1 LIIGLT
7 FDKMP
12 LVTLHPIPTL
22 PPKERLILDL
32 LVSEGRLF
40 GLQLVALSH
49 GALKRGTVYVT
60 LGRMEAK
67 GFVKSEQEAMPSG
80 AIGLPRRL
88 YYPTPLGERMLRAWS
103 LMAKELLPEMQP

>member
-1 LIIGLT
+1 
-7 FDKMP
+7 
-12 LVTLHPIPTL
+12 VTHPAIPSL

-32 LVSEGRLF
+32 LVSQGPLF
-40 GLQLVALSH
+40 GLQLVALSE

-67 GFVKSEQEAMPSG
+67 GFVRSEQEAMPPG

-88 YYPTPLGERMLRAWS
+88 YYPLPLGERVRRAWS
-103 LMAKELLPEMQP
+103 LMARELLPEIQP

>member
-1 LIIGLT
+1 MA
-7 FDKMP
+7 F
-12 LVTLHPIPTL
+12 VTHPEIPSL

-32 LVSEGRLF
+32 LIAEGRLF

-67 GFVKSEQEAMPSG
+67 GFIRSEQEAMPPG
-80 AIGLPRRL
+80 AIGLPRRM
-88 YYPTPLGERMLRAWS
+88 YYPTALGERVLAAWS
-103 LMAKELLPEMQP
+103 QMARAFLPELQP